1 MLRRGARA
9 GAAPA
14 GRVKAP
20 MRERRAMAYEQLTQL
35 NLNTVEVGPD
45 DLARRIDQLLNLHTA
60 RYRRLWMYY
69 RNPMLPR
76 TIERDEQGS
85 DRPYRQA
92 QEWGLPSRVTGVRAP
107 SSGAALLS

>member
-1 MLRRGARA
+1 
-9 GAAPA
+9 
-14 GRVKAP
+14 
-20 MRERRAMAYEQLTQL
+20 MAYEQLQTL
-35 NLNTVEVGPD
+35 NHHENSLTTRLDPET
-45 DLARRIDQLLNLHTA
+45 LRRLVDNLLESQGR

-92 QEWGLPSRVTGVRAP
+92 QEWGLPSRVTGARRGPATSSVNPLTAWRARK
-107 SSGAALLS
+107 S